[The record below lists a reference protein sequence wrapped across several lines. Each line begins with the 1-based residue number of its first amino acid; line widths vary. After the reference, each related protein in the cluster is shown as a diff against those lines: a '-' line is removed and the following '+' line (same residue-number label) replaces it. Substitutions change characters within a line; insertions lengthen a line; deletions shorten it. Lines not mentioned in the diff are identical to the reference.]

1 MIRFSA
7 ELYRVIVEGT
17 LQGLMIVQNKQHVFV
32 NQAFSKIVGYSVE
45 ELLQMS
51 SDEAWVM
58 VHPDD
63 QPLLASRDKTREKGK
78 EIAPKYEYRYICKD
92 GSIKWVEAYSR
103 TIEYDEK
110 PALLILTVDI
120 TDRKKTQA
128 ELQRREVI
136 LRGVFETAKDIIFI
150 KNRNLKYIRVNP
162 AMADLFDMTIEE
174 LVGATDL
181 DLFGEE
187 NGKDI
192 QKSDRKVLQGETME
206 NVAARPVRRKPYVF
220 HSIKVPLKDTD
231 GEIVGIVGIAR
242 DVTEIINAQ
251 TALKKQ
257 RDELSAFAHMMSH
270 DIKNGLQAILGYV
283 DLYTEK
289 PDNSHC
295 KKIVDLVESLDE
307 LLDKSVALADAGKII
322 GKTESVNLEE
332 LVTQIAFSVIPEG
345 IRFEHADLLTINCD
359 REKMRQVVQNLLL
372 NAVEHGHPSV
382 IQVKGETNE
391 QCYSILF
398 CNDGNPIAETK
409 REDIFSAHLIS
420 KTATGGLGLA
430 IVKRIV
436 EAHGWTISL
445 DSSENTVF
453 RITLPRESLI

>member
-17 LQGLMIVQNKQHVFV
+17 LQGLMIVQDKQHVFV

-63 QPLLASRDKTREKGK
+63 QPLLASRDKTRKKGE

-332 LVTQIAFSVIPEG
+332 LVTQIAFSIIPED
-345 IRFEHADLLTINCD
+345 IRFEHTDLPTINCD

-372 NAVEHGHPSV
+372 NAVEHGQPSV
-382 IQVKGETNE
+382 IQIKGETSE
-391 QCYSILF
+391 QYYFILF
-398 CNDGNPIAETK
+398 CNDGNPIPETK
-409 REDIFSAHLIS
+409 REDIFSAHLTS

-445 DSSENTVF
+445 DSSEKTVF
-453 RITLPRESLI
+453 RIILPRESL